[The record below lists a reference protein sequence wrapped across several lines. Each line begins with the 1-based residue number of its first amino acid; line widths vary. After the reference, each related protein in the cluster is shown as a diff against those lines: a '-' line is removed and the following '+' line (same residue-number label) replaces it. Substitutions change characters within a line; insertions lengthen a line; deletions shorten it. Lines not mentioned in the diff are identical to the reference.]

1 MPPDLFEVIHEISA
15 MFEEV
20 SGIGNVLQGKGESGV
35 RSAGHAS
42 QLARLGS
49 SRAKKRALIV
59 EDSLEK
65 VATLYLK
72 LMQQYDPTHYKD
84 TEDVPF
90 IAEQFTNDY
99 VVKVDAHSN
108 SPIFTE
114 DTKQLA
120 FNLFK
125 AGAIDKESLLD
136 MVEAPGKQLLKQRL
150 KKMEAQK
157 ASQPQPPA
165 SAPKEH
171 HSKKEGGQ

>member
-1 MPPDLFEVIHEISA
+1 
-15 MFEEV
+15 
-20 SGIGNVLQGKGESGV
+20 
-35 RSAGHAS
+35 
-42 QLARLGS
+42 
-49 SRAKKRALIV
+49 
-59 EDSLEK
+59 
-65 VATLYLK
+65 
-72 LMQQYDPTHYKD
+72 MQAYDPTHYKD
-84 TEDVPF
+84 VDDVPF

-150 KKMEAQK
+150 KKMEAQQ
-157 ASQPQPPA
+157 AQQPKPPA

-171 HSKKEGGQ
+171 HPKKEGQ